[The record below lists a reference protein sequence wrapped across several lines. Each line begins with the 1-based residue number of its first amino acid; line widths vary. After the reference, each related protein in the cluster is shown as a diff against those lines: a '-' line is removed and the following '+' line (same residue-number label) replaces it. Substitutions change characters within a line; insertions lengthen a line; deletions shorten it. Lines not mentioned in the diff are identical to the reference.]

1 MVRPALTVVTDF
13 STTFE
18 RSPPPITT
26 GSALYSSDYETS
38 DKDSALP
45 RQQVVFT
52 SAPRPFVQR
61 AVPIQPSIDTKG
73 TQRVFVPRRTH
84 SAPAVLPII
93 CPRPQRID
101 PAARAAFL
109 EEPTGP
115 PVRPMHE
122 YAQPPKLLSYV
133 PGARRVCRKA
143 RCHCRE
149 VMNSEYPAA
158 VLLSASLA
166 LRVAYG
172 EAAEVVHERL
182 RRAVL
187 DKDSSQAVH
196 LLAQAWLLSGPIGR
210 FELMREVNAQI
221 TAAVLA
227 FHREMDEPV
236 RSLSS
241 FAHLR

>member
-84 SAPAVLPII
+84 SAPAVLP
-93 CPRPQRID
+93 
-101 PAARAAFL
+101 AAAA
-109 EEPTGP
+109 
-115 PVRPMHE
+115 H
-122 YAQPPKLLSYV
+122 
-133 PGARRVCRKA
+133 
-143 RCHCRE
+143 
-149 VMNSEYPAA
+149 
-158 VLLSASLA
+158 
-166 LRVAYG
+166 
-172 EAAEVVHERL
+172 
-182 RRAVL
+182 
-187 DKDSSQAVH
+187 
-196 LLAQAWLLSGPIGR
+196 
-210 FELMREVNAQI
+210 
-221 TAAVLA
+221 
-227 FHREMDEPV
+227 
-236 RSLSS
+236 
-241 FAHLR
+241 